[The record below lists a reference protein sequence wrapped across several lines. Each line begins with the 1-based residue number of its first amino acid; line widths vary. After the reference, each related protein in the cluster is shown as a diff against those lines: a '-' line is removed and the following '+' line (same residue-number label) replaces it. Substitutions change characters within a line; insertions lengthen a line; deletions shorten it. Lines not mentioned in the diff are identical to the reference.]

1 VDVEKERTSEQ
12 LAREAESLV
21 ESKGYKL
28 VDFNLTRRGRST
40 HIAVVIYSPGGTGID
55 ECSAVHR
62 LLHARFQVL
71 LGEAEPSLEVSS
83 PGMEREFRS
92 PREYL
97 IFQGRGVKAYSR
109 AKSDWVRGILASFDG
124 ETVVI
129 ATEKGPEGLNLADI
143 AKARLDYSQEV
154 R

>member
-1 VDVEKERTSEQ
+1 MEKEKTSEN
-12 LAREAESLV
+12 LFSEAESLV
-21 ESKGYKL
+21 ESLGFKL
-28 VDFNLTRRGRST
+28 VDFNLTRRRRSS
-40 HIAVVIYSPGGTGID
+40 HISVVIYSSGGTGID

-62 LLHARFQVL
+62 LLHSRLQVL

-83 PGMEREFRS
+83 PGMEREFKS
-92 PREYL
+92 PREYE
-97 IFQGRGVKAYSR
+97 IFLGWGMRAYSR
-109 AKSDWVRGILASFDG
+109 SKSDWVKGILSSFDE

-129 ATEKGPEGLNLADI
+129 VSENGPENLSLADI